1 MKGRIAMEL
10 KEKYQGAIDTA
21 SQVSL
26 DNEVD
31 VREEDNKLILS
42 TKVKSPTEKN
52 LIMDK
57 VEEVGGEN
65 PQDIMVEV
73 EVDDDELTDHKTYI
87 VEEGDTLPSISEKIF
102 GDRNRY
108 MDIYNINQNILSDPN
123 QIGVG
128 QEIVLPG
135 RRRKK
140 F

>member
-26 DNEVD
+26 DNEVEVYED
-31 VREEDNKLILS
+31 DNKLFLN
-42 TKVKSPTEKN
+42 TKVKSPTEKKM
-52 LIMDK
+52 IMDK
-57 VEEVGGEN
+57 VQEVGGET
-65 PQDIMVEV
+65 PLDIMVEIEV
-73 EVDDDELTDHKTYI
+73 EDDDELTHHKTYI

-108 MDIYNINQNILSDPN
+108 MDIYNVNQNILSDPN
-123 QIGVG
+123 KVGVG

-135 RRRKK
+135 RKR
-140 F
+140 

>member
-1 MKGRIAMEL
+1 MEL

-26 DNEVD
+26 DNEVEVYED
-31 VREEDNKLILS
+31 DNKLFLN
-42 TKVKSPTEKN
+42 TKVKSPTEKE

-57 VEEVGGEN
+57 VQEAGGEN
-65 PQDIMVEV
+65 PLDIMVEIEV
-73 EVDDDELTDHKTYI
+73 EDDDLTDHKTYI
-87 VEEGDTLPSISEKIF
+87 VEDGDTLPSISEKIF

-135 RRRKK
+135 SRRKK